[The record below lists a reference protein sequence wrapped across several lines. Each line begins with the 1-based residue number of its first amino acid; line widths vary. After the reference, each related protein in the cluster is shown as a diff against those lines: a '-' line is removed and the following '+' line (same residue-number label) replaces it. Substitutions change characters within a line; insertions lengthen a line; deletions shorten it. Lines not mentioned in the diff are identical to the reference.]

1 MSLTR
6 ATETLKS
13 ATNLRLIEKSS
24 GWDSQEDEDSSSNDA
39 SPQPAQ
45 DEEESNPE
53 SDFSADNGPKRK
65 RKQKSVPDYDP
76 FQGDMVRF
84 SERGNAVSYYTQEVD
99 EALGTDSEDDRKKKK
114 KQKQT
119 VDLEGE
125 GEEGVIDVVC
135 DHRALPD
142 PEDSEGIYHSLSLLT
157 SILTL

>member
-6 ATETLKS
+6 YRHTQGATI
-13 ATNLRLIEKSS
+13 LRLTEKSS
-24 GWDSQEDEDSSSNDA
+24 GWDSQEDENSSSNEDT
-39 SPQPAQ
+39 PQ
-45 DEEESNPE
+45 DDEESNPE

-65 RKQKSVPDYDP
+65 RKKVPQKSVPDYDP

-99 EALGTDSEDDRKKKK
+99 EALGTDSEEDRKKKK

-142 PEDSEGIYHSLSLLT
+142 PEDSEGIHHLCLP
-157 SILTL
+157 